1 MNAQKQFRVVY
12 TPPGGVASPAP
23 QVQAQQPMGA
33 PSPAPMVQQA
43 PVQQY
48 APQAAPQ
55 APVQQYAPP
64 AAPQVPAP
72 AAAPQAPVQQAQQPV
87 PPADLSQEQQALLAK
102 LTGG

>member
-1 MNAQKQFRVVY
+1 
-12 TPPGGVASPAP
+12 
-23 QVQAQQPMGA
+23 
-33 PSPAPMVQQA
+33 
-43 PVQQY
+43 
-48 APQAAPQ
+48 
-55 APVQQYAPP
+55 VQQYAPP